1 MNKEQ
6 KRVARCVCLKILYA
20 NSSSGILF
28 NEILNNFNDNE
39 ALESINK
46 EQIKYASMLFSLT
59 IENKIELDKLIESK
73 LVNWKIQRLA
83 LMDKMILRMSLSE
96 MLYVESVPPKVSIT
110 EGVEIAKEFSTEDSS
125 SFVNGILD
133 AIYNDVYMKDKKIN
147 KR

>member
-28 NEILNNFNDNE
+28 NEVLDNFNDNE

-46 EQIKYASMLFSLT
+46 EQIKYASMLFNLT

-133 AIYNDVYMKDKKIN
+133 AIYNDKIIN
-147 KR
+147 

>member
-28 NEILNNFNDNE
+28 NEILDNFNDNE

-73 LVNWKIQRLA
+73 LVNRKIQRLA

-133 AIYNDVYMKDKKIN
+133 AIYNDKILN
-147 KR
+147 

>member
-20 NSSSGILF
+20 NSSSGVLF
-28 NEILNNFNDNE
+28 NEILDNFNDNE

-133 AIYNDVYMKDKKIN
+133 AIYNDKIIN
-147 KR
+147 

>member
-28 NEILNNFNDNE
+28 NEILDNFNDNE

-133 AIYNDVYMKDKKIN
+133 AIYNDKIIN
-147 KR
+147 